1 MSLVYTHEPDK
12 YDEYIITKKE
22 RFIMA
27 TYSSKQEK
35 RQVYGNYVPVLVS
48 VLLIGV
54 LVILAPLNA
63 SFYSS
68 LNGFLGTWSSA
79 DNVYI
84 NAEVISFSA
93 DQTYWDANCDHGW
106 TSDAT
111 CDGILARVE
120 SCAISVTSPYCSSY
134 ESYMQVF
141 RK

>member
-1 MSLVYTHEPDK
+1 
-12 YDEYIITKKE
+12 
-22 RFIMA
+22 MA

-35 RQVYGNYVPVLVS
+35 RPVFGNNVPMLVS
-48 VLLIGV
+48 VLIIGA

-68 LNGFLGTWSSA
+68 MNGILGAWNSA
-79 DNVYI
+79 DNVYA

-111 CDGILARVE
+111 CDGILSRVQ
-120 SCAISVTSPYCSSY
+120 SCTISVASAYCASY
-134 ESYMQVF
+134 ENYMQGF
-141 RK
+141 LK